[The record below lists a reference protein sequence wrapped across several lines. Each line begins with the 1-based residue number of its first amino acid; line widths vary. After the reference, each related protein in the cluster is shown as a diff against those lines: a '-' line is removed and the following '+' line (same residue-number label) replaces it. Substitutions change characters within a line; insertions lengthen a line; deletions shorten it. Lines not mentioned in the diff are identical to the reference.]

1 MMANRKTRRS
11 HLQKTQEQ
19 RCPVERLRD
28 AISTDDLLIA
38 EFQDLLQTNI
48 DVHARDAMGRNIFH
62 YIFDSASEYKT
73 HKLIA
78 TLIDLGVDPN
88 RRDNEENHP
97 LLSAFM
103 SRNNSLNL
111 LDEEYNWIGWDFSGV
126 NKKGQSVFLSGVSA
140 DIEGEALRN
149 LTQHYDRIG
158 YLEGLGWDINEK
170 DRQGN
175 NAAHLIAMNF
185 LATHRCESSH
195 SFKDRCLSHI
205 SDLVLHGLDWNA
217 RNNVG
222 DTFIDIVEKGGLKM
236 RSEIMTTLHVAEVLR
251 TSPY

>member
-1 MMANRKTRRS
+1 MMANRKARRS
-11 HLQKTQEQ
+11 HLQKTEYQ
-19 RCPVERLRD
+19 RCPVAQLRE
-28 AISTDDLLIA
+28 AISVDDLLIA

-48 DVHARDAMGRNIFH
+48 DVQATDSLGKNIFH
-62 YIFDSASEYKT
+62 YIFDDASEYKT

-78 TLIDLGVDPN
+78 AFVERGVDPN
-88 RRDNEENHP
+88 RRDNEGNHP
-97 LLSAFM
+97 LLSAFT
-103 SRNNSLNL
+103 SRSNGVNL
-111 LDEEYNWIGWDFSGV
+111 LDEEYHWIGWDFSGV

-175 NAAHLIAMNF
+175 TAAHLIALNF
-185 LATHRCESSH
+185 LASHRVDSSR
-195 SFKDRCLSHI
+195 SFEDTCLSLI
-205 SDLVLHGLDWNA
+205 SDLVLHGLDWRA
-217 RNNVG
+217 RNKEG
-222 DTFIDIVEKGGLKM
+222 DTFLDIVEKEGLELHLM
-236 RSEIMTTLHVAEVLR
+236 MTTGLHASEVLC

>member
-78 TLIDLGVDPN
+78 AFVERGIDPN
-88 RRDNEENHP
+88 RRDNEGNHP
-97 LLSAFM
+97 LLSAFT
-103 SRNNSLNL
+103 SRSNGVNL
-111 LDEEYNWIGWDFSGV
+111 LDEEYRWIGWDFSGV
-126 NKKGQSVFLSGVSA
+126 NKKGQSILLSGVSA
-140 DIEGEALRN
+140 DIEGEALQN
-149 LTQHYDRIG
+149 MTQHYDRIRH
-158 YLEGLGWDINEK
+158 LKSLGWDVNEK
-170 DRQGN
+170 DHDGN
-175 NAAHLIAMNF
+175 TAAHLIALNF
-185 LATHRCESSH
+185 LASHRVDSSR
-195 SFKDRCLSHI
+195 SFEDTCLSHI
-205 SDLVLHGLDWNA
+205 SDLVLHGLDWKA
-217 RNNVG
+217 RNNEG
-222 DTFIDIVEKGGLKM
+222 DTFLDIVEKGGLKM